1 MGSRGAILRAR
12 THKQVQLFTPPGR
25 TSSPANTQTSKYAD
39 THSSGYPFTL
49 PESYAPGETE
59 SDPWTLA
66 CLHRLETV
74 SRSDSH
80 TRAAQPAQRQQA
92 LLPSWL
98 CPPTS
103 PASSP
108 SRQRTPHLRALLRQR
123 RGHRARVPAPASL
136 RCCRDPRARGTRPPA
151 GYSSH
156 PSQVRWGQADS
167 GQTLAPP
174 RPCPDTQAATG
185 SRCYRELLVA
195 GSASL
200 PLVLCRE
207 GPAATVLPPGRGFQR
222 R

>member
-1 MGSRGAILRAR
+1 M
-12 THKQVQLFTPPGR
+12 
-25 TSSPANTQTSKYAD
+25 
-39 THSSGYPFTL
+39 
-49 PESYAPGETE
+49 ETE

-80 TRAAQPAQRQQA
+80 TRAALPAQRQQA

-174 RPCPDTQAATG
+174 RPCSHRMGQLTSSLRGTSGMAEGPKAERAGRGPGCPPLPQRLPDG
-185 SRCYRELLVA
+185 SRV
-195 GSASL
+195 
-200 PLVLCRE
+200 
-207 GPAATVLPPGRGFQR
+207 
-222 R
+222 